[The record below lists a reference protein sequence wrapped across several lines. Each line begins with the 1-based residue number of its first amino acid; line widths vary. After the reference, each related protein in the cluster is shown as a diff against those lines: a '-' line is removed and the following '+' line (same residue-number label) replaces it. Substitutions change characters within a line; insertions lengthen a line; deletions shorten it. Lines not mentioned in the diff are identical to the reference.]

1 MSESAPSLGGGD
13 RDAEYA
19 SAGIL
24 GHGPVMVPGNAPR
37 PDVADQRVLSMP
49 QVLADLSGALGI
61 QRQYGATGTCPV
73 GNARGSSQAYG
84 WTDVRSINGTP
95 ARGLTHDKTTTKK
108 ANLVN

>member
-1 MSESAPSLGGGD
+1 MEKCASLEEATEN
-13 RDAEYA
+13 AEYA

-24 GHGPVMVPGNAPR
+24 GHSPVMVPGNAPR
-37 PDVADQRVLSMP
+37 PDVADQRILSMP

-84 WTDVRSINGTP
+84 WADVRSTNGTP
-95 ARGLTHDKTTTKK
+95 ARRLTHNK
-108 ANLVN
+108 